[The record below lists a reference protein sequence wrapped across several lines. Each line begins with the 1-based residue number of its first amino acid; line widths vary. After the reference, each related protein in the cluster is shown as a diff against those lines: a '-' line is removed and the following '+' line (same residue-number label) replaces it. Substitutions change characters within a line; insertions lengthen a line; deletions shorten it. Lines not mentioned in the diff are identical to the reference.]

1 MQKEVD
7 ALTEKLAPVM
17 EKVQSTVSNMN
28 ELNYV
33 RHKSNSIGMVSRM
46 AGKFMAINAD
56 KIVDL
61 LLD

>member
-1 MQKEVD
+1 MERVQK
-7 ALTEKLAPVM
+7 
-17 EKVQSTVSNMN
+17 TVSNMN